1 METSRKAKK
10 CVHCGKV
17 FVEDQPPMG
26 ICVDCGREVPS
37 GATGCPHCGCPV
49 EEEKEKVAALQQV
62 EVAGVKVTKKTKN
75 MIVMAA
81 IILVLCVVGCGGL

>member
-1 METSRKAKK
+1 
-10 CVHCGKV
+10 
-17 FVEDQPPMG
+17 MG

-37 GATGCPHCGCPV
+37 GATECPHCGCPV

-81 IILVLCVVGCGGL
+81 IILVLCVVGCGGVIKFILIKNQNESVLKLIIPI